1 MKSILVASDNEE
13 HAEKIKAIIGSD
25 YGQVNISCDQA
36 KYSMDLLKFKPEILF
51 LGFTSINKAQEYLNS
66 VKKMTQYFSKAP
78 FTSVLFFTHEDL
90 YIAIGIKESSAVD
103 ACIEFNQKQD
113 GFLAGAIKAAVDN
126 HESIVAAKTS
136 ADLAFIAAVQS
147 NSGVVNRSSSAGISQ
162 PKSKPVILLVDDDPF
177 IHTLTS
183 KQIDSE
189 HYELM
194 FAHDGEQALSVLANV
209 KPDLIFMDVQMP
221 KMTGVEVTRRIK
233 DMPQTKAVPVVML
246 TGISDRDVVV
256 SCMAA
261 GAVDFLEKPFN
272 KVKLNSK
279 IESILLK

>member
-13 HAEKIKAIIGSD
+13 LAKKIKDVIGLSF
-25 YGQVNISCDQA
+25 GEVNLSCEST
-36 KYSMDLLKFKPEILF
+36 KYSMDLLKFKPDVLF
-51 LGFTSINKAQEYLNS
+51 LGFTSLNSAQDYLSS
-66 VKKMTQYFSKAP
+66 VKKMAQYFHKSP
-78 FTSVLFFTHEDL
+78 FTNVLLFTHSDFYVAEAMSEMGIVDV
-90 YIAIGIKESSAVD
+90 AIEYTADAIDALSVDIKKSIES
-103 ACIEFNQKQD
+103 
-113 GFLAGAIKAAVDN
+113 
-126 HESIVAAKTS
+126 HESIVINKINLMGVFPAENTANSDRTHEQ
-136 ADLAFIAAVQS
+136 LS
-147 NSGVVNRSSSAGISQ
+147 NSGEV
-162 PKSKPVILLVDDDPF
+162 KSKPVILLVDDDPF

-183 KQIDSE
+183 KQIASE

-233 DMPQTKAVPVVML
+233 DMPQTKDVPVVML

-256 SCMAA
+256 SCMTA

-272 KVKLNSK
+272 KIKLNSK

>member
-1 MKSILVASDNEE
+1 MKSILVASDN
-13 HAEKIKAIIGSD
+13 AELAERIKVALGSEC
-25 YGQVNISCDQA
+25 GQVNISCDPE
-36 KYSMDLLKFKPEILF
+36 KYSMDLLKFKPDVLF
-51 LGFTSINKAQEYLNS
+51 LGFSAINLAQDYLCSVNKMSQFFNKAPY
-66 VKKMTQYFSKAP
+66 
-78 FTSVLFFTHEDL
+78 TSVLL
-90 YIAIGIKESSAVD
+90 YTQTDYHVATAMDDMRSVDFILWYAPDAMAALAMPAIQVVNQHDSILQSKIELYKSTATESVSPASQL
-103 ACIEFNQKQD
+103 IEQ
-113 GFLAGAIKAAVDN
+113 
-126 HESIVAAKTS
+126 
-136 ADLAFIAAVQS
+136 IAASS
-147 NSGVVNRSSSAGISQ
+147 NT
-162 PKSKPVILLVDDDPF
+162 KSKPIILLVDDDPF

-194 FAHDGEQALSVLANV
+194 FAHDGEQALDMLANT

-233 DMPQTKAVPVVML
+233 EMPQTKAVPVVML

-261 GAVDFLEKPFN
+261 GAADFLEKPFN

-279 IESILLK
+279 IESVLLK